1 MSFPKT
7 DIALRLGALFHRR
20 PSTHWSEKEILQYKK
35 LYKQGAFND
44 IQDIVLIENYYAAE
58 RKKKD
63 GGLHRRDLYTFL
75 NNFLGELD
83 RATAFKESQHRNCR
97 KEINSKRQSGRPATD
112 SEWQRISAL
121 AKAELERFKGDF
133 A

>member
-1 MSFPKT
+1 MIPKT
-7 DIALRLGALFHRR
+7 DTALRLGALFHRR
-20 PSTHWSEKEILQYKK
+20 PTTHWSDKEVQQYKK
-35 LYKQGAFND
+35 LHKLGAFNN
-44 IQDIVLIENYYAAE
+44 IQDIVLIEDYYAAE

-83 RATAFKESQHRNCR
+83 RATAFSEEQHRVQR
-97 KEINSKRQSGRPATD
+97 KAIDKGRKAERPA
-112 SEWQRISAL
+112 SEEEWQRIGAL
-121 AKAELERFKGDF
+121 AKAQLERFKQDF